1 MLIALALT
9 LAALLAL
16 AALTP
21 IWTAP
26 PNELRRIHRCQRWIA
41 VVAGVLLACAVA
53 LGARR

>member
-16 AALTP
+16 AAIIP

-26 PNELRRIHRCQRWIA
+26 PNELRRIHRCQRWIGA
-41 VVAGVLLACAVA
+41 LAAVLLAVAVA

>member
-1 MLIALALT
+1 MLIAILITLSILLT
-9 LAALLAL
+9 L

-26 PNELRRIHRCQRWIA
+26 PNELRRIHRCQRWIG
-41 VVAGVLLACAVA
+41 VLAGVLLALAVA

>member
-1 MLIALALT
+1 MLIALGLT

-26 PNELRRIHRCQRWIA
+26 PNELRRIHRCQRWIG
-41 VVAGVLLACAVA
+41 VVAAVMLALAVA
-53 LGARR
+53 LGVRR

>member
-1 MLIALALT
+1 MLIAILLALSP
-9 LAALLAL
+9 LLTL

-26 PNELRRIHRCQRWIA
+26 PNELRRIHRCQRWIGA
-41 VVAGVLLACAVA
+41 LAAVLLALAVA